1 MRTPEYQLPW
11 AGGYLGGVIAFDT
24 ETAVQ
29 DVGGRAVDLNREV
42 PELMIATASGW
53 KGNCVLAPDQI
64 ATFIR
69 THKDSIWV
77 GHNMAFDF
85 WVVYSYLLDAA
96 RHEEAAMWT
105 HLLESGRMA
114 DTMLLDFLVRLASD
128 LPTADG
134 MRDLG
139 KVAALVGLEADK
151 TSPYRM
157 RFHELRGVRD
167 YGTVDRGFFDY
178 ATQDTVVTLAAYRYL
193 ATRAGLIA
201 GREKVDP
208 AAIRAYG
215 VLTST
220 LQLRAAVAL
229 ADIGRNG
236 MAIDQ
241 ERTEAAH
248 NVLRTDLDKCIAEL
262 SAMCPS
268 VFNYYKVGNRK
279 GERKT
284 NKASGV
290 PNLNYSALRLK
301 LVEVADR
308 AGVEIGKLPKTP
320 TGLIVTTL
328 PYWRA
333 VAPTDPLI
341 EVWGRFADTAKLMQ
355 FVKQVKDVP
364 SVHPRYQVC
373 VRTGRA
379 SCSKPNITQMPREKW
394 FRDMFRPR
402 SGHSYIIVD
411 YSAIELRTLAAVLLD
426 RFGKSRLAEVLQEG
440 VCPHSYTAAM
450 VLGLDYATVRQGV
463 KDEKAAGAGGQYT
476 RARQAAK
483 AINFGVP
490 GGLGADRLCEYARAN
505 YGVDM
510 SPGEAAQL
518 RSALV
523 NDVYPELARYLAYDI
538 FAVLAQNMDCPRDP
552 LCREFLGMGLLPWHV
567 ERVVRRDGVMA
578 NRKRLPDSVR
588 SIVWDI
594 LERHNR
600 NPGLADAIAAWGAGT
615 RGLAAETA
623 TTLTGRVRGGLD
635 YSEARNTPFQGLA
648 ADGAKIALY
657 RLWRTGHKVVAFIH
671 DEIICESLKGRETQ
685 DSEGIRDI
693 MVDSMSQ
700 VLGYKVPVEVEVC
713 IGDSWGVK

>member
-11 AGGYLGGVIAFDT
+11 KGGYLGDEIAFDT

-29 DVGGRAVDLNREV
+29 DVGGRAVDLAREV
-42 PELMIATASGW
+42 PELMIATASG
-53 KGNCVLAPDQI
+53 GRGHCVLSPDQI
-64 ATFIR
+64 AAFIR
-69 THKDSIWV
+69 THKDNVWV

-85 WVVYSYLLDAA
+85 WVVYRHLLDAGQHA
-96 RHEEAAMWT
+96 EAAMWT
-105 HLLESGRMA
+105 HILESGRMQ
-114 DTMLLDFLVRLASD
+114 DTMILDYLVRLASD

-139 KVAALVGLEADK
+139 KVAALVGCEADK
-151 TSPYRM
+151 SSPYRM
-157 RFHELRGVRD
+157 MFHELRGVRD
-167 YGTVDRGFFDY
+167 YASVDRGFFDY
-178 ATQDTVVTLAAYRYL
+178 AVQDTVVTLAAYRYL
-193 ATRAGLIA
+193 STKAGFIA

-229 ADIGRNG
+229 ANIGRTG

-248 NVLRTDLDKCIAEL
+248 GVLRADLDKCIAEL

-268 VFNYYKVGNRK
+268 IFNYYKVGSRK
-279 GERKT
+279 GERKA
-284 NKASGV
+284 NKTSGV

-308 AGVEIGKLPKTP
+308 AGVEVQKLPKTP
-320 TGLIVTTL
+320 TGLVVTTL

-333 VAPTDPLI
+333 IAPADPLV
-341 EVWGRFADTAKLMQ
+341 EAWGKFADTAKLLQ
-355 FVKQVKDVP
+355 FVRQVRDVP

-373 VRTGRA
+373 VRTGRT
-379 SCSKPNITQMPREKW
+379 SCSDPNITQMPREKW
-394 FRDMFRPR
+394 FRDIFRPR
-402 SGHSYIIVD
+402 AGHSYIIVD

-426 RFGKSRLAEVLQEG
+426 RFGQSRLAEVLQQG

-450 VLGLDYATVRQGV
+450 VMGLDYETVRQGV
-463 KDEKAAGAGGQYT
+463 KDEKAAGAVGKYT

-490 GGLGADRLCEYARAN
+490 GGLGSERLCEYARAN

-523 NDVYPELARYLAYDI
+523 NDVYPELFRYLSYDI
-538 FAVLAQNMDCPRDP
+538 FSILAKSMDCSRDA
-552 LCREFLGMGLLPWHV
+552 LCIAFLGEGLLPWHV
-567 ERVVRRDGVMA
+567 ERVVRRDGVLG
-578 NRKRLPDSVR
+578 NKKKLPDSVR
-588 SIVWDI
+588 AKVWDI
-594 LERHNR
+594 LEKHNR
-600 NPGLADAIAAWGAGT
+600 TPQLADAIAAWGAGT

-671 DEIICESLKGRETQ
+671 DEIICESPKGREAQ

-693 MVDSMSQ
+693 MIDSMSQ